1 MDRPVVD
8 VDDNPDGVAAAAA
21 DTAAVAAVREVR
33 VGILLLPMSGDDPD
47 REEEDAVDDVVER
60 GV

>member
-21 DTAAVAAVREVR
+21 DTAAVREVR